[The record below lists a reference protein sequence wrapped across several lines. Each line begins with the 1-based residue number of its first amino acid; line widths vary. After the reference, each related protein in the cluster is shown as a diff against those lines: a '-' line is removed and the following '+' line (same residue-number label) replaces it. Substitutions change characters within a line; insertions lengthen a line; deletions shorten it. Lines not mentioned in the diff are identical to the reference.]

1 MKSKVSTQ
9 VSARKRLTAAQ
20 VSRYEAEG
28 SLSPLPALSA
38 GEVAGYHA
46 ALMEL
51 QDFAARLPS
60 PARVIQP
67 HLFFRWAYELAT
79 HPRVLDAVEDI
90 IGANILVHTTSIFCK
105 RPRQQ
110 SFASWHQDGFY
121 WRLSAPKLVSAW
133 IALTASTAE
142 NGCLRVIPR
151 THQRVLPHT
160 QQRHERNLLTSG
172 LTVEAELDEAA
183 AVDIVLQ
190 PGEMSLHHVN
200 LIHGSPPNLS
210 DNWRIGFAV
219 RYVSPEVSQALP
231 HHQVVLARGRDDFHH
246 YELFEGTPD
255 SSPAEGLASQ
265 AELEQTGL
273 KLRNLA

>member
-1 MKSKVSTQ
+1 MKSEVPTRVSVREGLAT
-9 VSARKRLTAAQ
+9 AQ
-20 VSRYEAEG
+20 VRRYEAEG
-28 SLSPLPALSA
+28 YLSPLPVLSA
-38 GEVAGYHA
+38 DEVAGYHA

-51 QDFAARLPS
+51 EDFAAGLPRPTRS
-60 PARVIQP
+60 IQP

-79 HPRVLDAVEDI
+79 HPRVLDAVEEI
-90 IGANILVHTTSIFCK
+90 IGADILVHTTSIFCK
-105 RPRQQ
+105 RPREK
-110 SFASWHQDGFY
+110 SFVSWHQDGFY

-133 IALTASTAE
+133 IALTESTVE

-151 THQRVLPHT
+151 TQQRVLPHT
-160 QQRHERNLLTSG
+160 QRRHEQNMLTSG

-183 AVDIVLQ
+183 AVDIVLR

-200 LIHGSPPNLS
+200 LVHGSSPNSS
-210 DNWRIGFAV
+210 DTWRIGFAV
-219 RYVSPEVSQALP
+219 RYVSPDVSQELP

-265 AELEQTGL
+265 AGLEQAGL